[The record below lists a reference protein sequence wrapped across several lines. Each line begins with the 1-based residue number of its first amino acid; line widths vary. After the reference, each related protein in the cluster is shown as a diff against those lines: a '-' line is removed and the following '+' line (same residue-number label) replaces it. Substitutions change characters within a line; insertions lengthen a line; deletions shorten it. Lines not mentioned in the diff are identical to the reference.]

1 MNLPMIA
8 VEFLD
13 CFIGAFKLADKEIWT
28 VDGAIKLPIIHVY
41 GFTVKAEPEACKAN
55 FVERIG
61 KAMQY
66 PEFKGE
72 DIISFHQ
79 IRDVSGT
86 SHMFSTSFK
95 LPEQVAFSDIE
106 YKDVEIKRIEIEKE
120 REALVTK
127 NAIYKQF
134 EDADSKKKAKLN

>member
-1 MNLPMIA
+1 
-8 VEFLD
+8 
-13 CFIGAFKLADKEIWT
+13 
-28 VDGAIKLPIIHVY
+28 
-41 GFTVKAEPEACKAN
+41 
-55 FVERIG
+55 
-61 KAMQY
+61 MQF
-66 PEFKGE
+66 PEFKAD

-95 LPEQVAFSDIE
+95 LPQQVAFSDME
-106 YKDVEIKRIEIEKE
+106 YKDVELKRIENEKA

-134 EDADSKKKAKLN
+134 ENESAKKKAKLE